1 MNRNTLSGQM
11 FRLGSSLVVTAC
23 AYRLWHGS
31 GPHEITA
38 GEAEGL
44 NTLILLIGSIYAV
57 IFAFVIFV
65 IWGQFTDVEN
75 FMMRE
80 CNSLNELLRFSGF
93 VNPEARR
100 GIRRAVAAYVQHV
113 VRSEWP
119 ALGERHRDK
128 TTEQAFSEVL
138 DAILRTAPTNAE
150 ESVVHQRLID
160 IGQQA
165 GEHRDERLTKS
176 LTKIPATLIH
186 LVHTLAGA
194 LALLMFFY
202 PFHHWIAG
210 MCCFLLVAVILF
222 LANLVM
228 TDTDNPFKGVYN
240 VSPEAFSVLAVDIR
254 VN

>member
-1 MNRNTLSGQM
+1 ML
-11 FRLGSSLVVTAC
+11 RLGASLVAAAF
-23 AYRLWHGS
+23 AYSLWHGS
-31 GPHEITA
+31 GLQEITA

-80 CNSLNELLRFSGF
+80 CNSLNELLRFSAF
-93 VNPEARR
+93 VNADARSR
-100 GIRRAVAAYVQHV
+100 IRRAVAAYVLKV

-128 TTEQAFSEVL
+128 STEKTFSELVDSVL
-138 DAILRTAPTNAE
+138 RIEPVTPA
-150 ESVVHQRLID
+150 ESVMFQRLID
-160 IGQQA
+160 IAKEA

-186 LVHTLAGA
+186 LVHTLAAA

-202 PFHHWIAG
+202 PFHNWVAG
-210 MCCFLLVAVILF
+210 MCCFLLVAGVLL

-240 VSPEAFSVLAVDIR
+240 VSPETFSVLR
-254 VN
+254 V

>member
-1 MNRNTLSGQM
+1 M
-11 FRLGSSLVVTAC
+11 
-23 AYRLWHGS
+23 
-31 GPHEITA
+31 
-38 GEAEGL
+38 
-44 NTLILLIGSIYAV
+44 
-57 IFAFVIFV
+57 
-65 IWGQFTDVEN
+65 
-75 FMMRE
+75 
-80 CNSLNELLRFSGF
+80 
-93 VNPEARR
+93 
-100 GIRRAVAAYVQHV
+100 
-113 VRSEWP
+113 RSEWP

-138 DAILRTAPTNAE
+138 DAILRTAPTSAE
-150 ESVVHQRLID
+150 EGVVQRRLID

-254 VN
+254 VNQSQSLTRRCDPAHEPVGELRASRRVDLNQNLPA